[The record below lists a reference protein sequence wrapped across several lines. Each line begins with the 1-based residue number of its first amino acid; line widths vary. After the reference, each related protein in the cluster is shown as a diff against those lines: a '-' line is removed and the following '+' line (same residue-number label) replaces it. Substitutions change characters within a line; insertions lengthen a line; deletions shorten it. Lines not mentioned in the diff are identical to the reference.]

1 MRIKKRRFLR
11 EKQRR
16 QVLADLRR
24 YLPEGVSFD
33 EAKLEFVELEHS
45 PISLVLVDGEPLVLM
60 LESGAV
66 PSLRC
71 VLDTGLRWGEVV
83 VDAGAVRHVV
93 NGADIMAPGVV
104 RADEDIVQGDV
115 VYVKEEV
122 HGKFL
127 CVGEAL
133 VDGPFMRGDKGRVVK
148 NIHHVGDGLWNLEF

>member
-11 EKQRR
+11 ERQRR
-16 QVLADLRR
+16 HVLAELEK
-24 YLPEGVSFD
+24 YLPEGVCFD
-33 EAKLEFVELEHS
+33 EAKLELMELERS
-45 PISLVLVDGEPLVLM
+45 PLGLVLVDGEPLVLIVDDRV
-60 LESGAV
+60 V

-71 VLDTGLRWGEVV
+71 ALEVGIRRGQVV

-104 RADEDIVQGDV
+104 RADEDIVRGDV

-133 VDGPFMRGDKGRVVK
+133 VDGPSMRGERGKVVK
-148 NIHHVGDGLWNLEF
+148 NIHHVGDELWKLEL